1 MKNYIFGFSLIG
13 FILYILQLFP
23 NIIWMLIPPTN
34 NVLMENSSVYPIL
47 NIIEQVFGI
56 MTVALL
62 ILLINKGGK
71 SNRKLYIIL
80 AILFLAGY
88 YAAWILYY
96 KGMVSPWL
104 LIIGLAAMPP
114 LYFLFV
120 GLWMRNYV
128 VLIPCVVFGVTH
140 IAITCSNYLRL

>member
-1 MKNYIFGFSLIG
+1 MRNYIFGFSLIG

-34 NVLMENSSVYPIL
+34 NVLMGNSSIYPIL